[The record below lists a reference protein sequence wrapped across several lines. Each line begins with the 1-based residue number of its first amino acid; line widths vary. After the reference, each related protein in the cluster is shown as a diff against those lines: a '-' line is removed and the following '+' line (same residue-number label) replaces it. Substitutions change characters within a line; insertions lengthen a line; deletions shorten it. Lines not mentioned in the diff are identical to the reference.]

1 MNRITGGRER
11 GGERQNGEEREKRKK
26 IIMGWS
32 RERKVLRKGEE
43 RGRNTPMAIPL
54 NEHMS

>member
-1 MNRITGGRER
+1 
-11 GGERQNGEEREKRKK
+11 
-26 IIMGWS
+26 MGWS

-43 RGRNTPMAIPL
+43 RGRNTPMASPL